1 MHAWPCTP
9 YSQHGYVVLADI
21 PWSTL
26 SRCAGCGALWQSLD
40 RGAKRL
46 TVAEARAAFGVDVPA
61 FARPHL
67 GGAAPVTRVHARL
80 NGEALFRILVE
91 TGLGRWQ
98 VGERGALLS
107 QEWRDDMAGSAVS
120 AERAVEVAGEAW
132 GSAAGSALELA
143 LDSGF
148 DPRQLGALDLAQSL
162 PRETWSAP
170 WQPRTVDLVASMLA
184 AGADADARVATAL
197 DAALRG
203 GALTEA
209 DVVAAGFPLSPGGPR
224 G

>member
-9 YSQHGYVVLADI
+9 YSQHEYAVVAEI

-46 TVAEARAAFGVDVPA
+46 TVAEARAEFGVDVPA
-61 FARPHL
+61 FARPPL
-67 GGAAPVTRVHARL
+67 GGGAPVTRVHAWL
-80 NGEALFRILVE
+80 NGETLFRILVD

-98 VGERGALLS
+98 VGERGALLW
-107 QEWRDDMAGSAVS
+107 QEWRDDMAGPAVTGD
-120 AERAVEVAGEAW
+120 RAVELAREAW

-143 LDSGF
+143 PDSGF

-170 WQPRTVDLVASMLA
+170 WQPRTVDFVATMLA
-184 AGADADARVATAL
+184 EGADVEARVAVVL
-197 DAALRG
+197 AAPLRG

-209 DVVAAGFPLSPGGPR
+209 DIVAAGFPIPR
-224 G
+224 GGA